1 MKVPRNPIRMN
12 HKAPARRT
20 SPGIWEK
27 GEFMESYNSFHVT
40 QKQVADAAKLLNLDS
55 ATIELLSFP
64 QREFKCTIPVKMDDG
79 SVQIFHAYR
88 IQHNYAR
95 GPAKGGIRFHP
106 DETVD
111 IIRALASWMTW
122 KTAVVDLPL
131 GGGKGG
137 VVCDPKKM
145 SERELENLA
154 RAYIRAVAEMIGIDK
169 DIPAPDVYTNPQTMA
184 WMMDEYETIVHRHQP
199 GVFTDKPMQ
208 IGGTEGRRDAT
219 ARGGVTTVR
228 EACRVLGVD
237 PHGSYAI
244 QGFGN
249 AGQRAALL
257 HEEILGGGKLVAVS
271 DSRGAIYNPNG
282 FNPKELVTHKLTTG
296 SVKGF
301 PSAQNLP
308 HEELLELDV
317 EVLYPSALE
326 NAISEMNAEKIKAK
340 IVCELANG
348 PTTPEADLILFKK
361 GIHVIP
367 DILASAGGVTVSYF
381 EMVQDSYSYFWDEQL
396 VHQRLDQKLTKAYH
410 SVRQAMKEKQV
421 HPRLAAMVVGVARVA
436 EACKLRGWV

>member
-1 MKVPRNPIRMN
+1 
-12 HKAPARRT
+12 
-20 SPGIWEK
+20 
-27 GEFMESYNSFHVT
+27 MESYNSFS
-40 QKQVADAAKLLNLDS
+40 VARQQINEAAKILNLDS
-55 ATIELLSFP
+55 ATLELLINP
-64 QREFKCTIPVKMDDG
+64 QLETNFTLPVKMDNG
-79 SVQIFHAYR
+79 EVKIFQAYR
-88 IQHNYAR
+88 IQYNYAR

-111 IIRALASWMTW
+111 TIRALACWMTW

-137 VVCDPKKM
+137 VKCDPKNL
-145 SERELENLA
+145 SERELERISREYV
-154 RAYIRAVAEMIGIDK
+154 RAISPLLGVDI

-184 WMMDEYETIVHRHQP
+184 WMMDEWERIHWKHSP
-199 GVFTDKPMQ
+199 GVFTDKPQQ

-219 ARGGVTTVR
+219 ARGGVITVR
-228 EACRVLGVD
+228 EACKVWGYD
-237 PHGSYAI
+237 PTQEYAI

-257 HEEILGGGKLVAVS
+257 HKEILGGGKLVAVS
-271 DSRGAIYNPNG
+271 DSRGAIYNENG
-282 FNPKELVTHKLTTG
+282 FDPLELVQHKLKTG
-296 SVKGF
+296 SVLKF
-301 PSAQNLP
+301 PGAKVIP

-317 EVLYPSALE
+317 EVLYPAALE
-326 NAISEMNAEKIKAK
+326 NAITSENAGKIKAR

-348 PTTPEADLILFKK
+348 PTTPEADIILYNN

-367 DILASAGGVTVSYF
+367 DILGSAGGVTVSYF
-381 EMVQDSYSYFWDEQL
+381 EMVQDKYTYFWDENT
-396 VHQRLDQKLTKAYH
+396 VHQRLDKKLTQAYH
-410 SVRQAMKEKQV
+410 RVQEAIREKNV

>member
-1 MKVPRNPIRMN
+1 
-12 HKAPARRT
+12 
-20 SPGIWEK
+20 
-27 GEFMESYNSFHVT
+27 MESYNSFS
-40 QKQVADAAKLLNLDS
+40 VARQQINEAAKLLNLDD
-55 ATIELLSFP
+55 ATLELLVTP
-64 QREFKCTIPVKMDDG
+64 QLETNFTLPVKMDNG
-79 SVQIFHAYR
+79 EVKIFQAYR
-88 IQHNYAR
+88 IQYNYAR

-111 IIRALASWMTW
+111 TIRALACWMTW

-137 VVCDPKKM
+137 IKCDPKSM
-145 SERELENLA
+145 SERELERLSREYV
-154 RAYIRAVAEMIGIDK
+154 RAISPLLGVDI

-184 WMMDEYETIVHRHQP
+184 WMMDEWERIHWKHSP
-199 GVFTDKPMQ
+199 GVFTDKPQQ

-219 ARGGVTTVR
+219 ARGGVITVR
-228 EACRVLGVD
+228 EACKVWGFD
-237 PHGSYAI
+237 PLKEYAI

-257 HEEILGGGKLVAVS
+257 HKELLGGGKLVAVS
-271 DSRGAIYNPNG
+271 DSRGAIYNKNG
-282 FNPKELVTHKLTTG
+282 FDPLELVQHKLKTG
-296 SVKGF
+296 SVLKF
-301 PSAQNLP
+301 PGAENIP

-317 EVLYPSALE
+317 EVLYPAALE
-326 NAISEMNAEKIKAK
+326 NAITSANAGKIKAR

-348 PTTPEADLILFKK
+348 PTTPEADIILYNN

-367 DILASAGGVTVSYF
+367 DILGSAGGVTVSYF
-381 EMVQDSYSYFWDEQL
+381 EMVQDKYTYFWDEET
-396 VHQRLDQKLTKAYH
+396 VHQRLDKKLTQAYH
-410 SVRQAMKEKQV
+410 RVQEAIREKKV